1 MSKILLGRYYM
12 ETERTDIIAGKN
24 PVYEAISAGMAID
37 KVFVAHRGHDPRI
50 FAICAEAKKLGIPV
64 VECDM
69 RKLDQMSGQETHQG
83 VVATVAGYAYAEVSD
98 MLKLAEDR
106 NEKPFLIICDGI
118 VDVHNLGAII
128 RSANAAGA
136 HGVIIPKRR
145 SASLNSVVMK
155 SAAGALAYVPV
166 ARVANLTAT
175 ISELK
180 KLGIWIY
187 STQIEDAR
195 NFYESTFTDPCAIVI
210 GSEESGI
217 SRLVGE
223 NCDFKIKIP
232 MAGEISSLNASVA
245 AGIIM
250 FEVLRQRRSV

>member
-1 MSKILLGRYYM
+1 MD
-12 ETERTDIIAGKN
+12 TERTDLIIGKN
-24 PVYEAISAGMAID
+24 PVYEALSAGMAID
-37 KVFVAHRGHDPRI
+37 KVFIAHRGHDSRI
-50 FAICAEAKKLGIPV
+50 SAICTEAKLLGIPV
-64 VECDM
+64 VECGSK
-69 RKLDQMSGQETHQG
+69 KLDKMSGKEAHQG
-83 VVATVAGYAYAEVSD
+83 VIATVAGYAYSEISD

-145 SASLNSVVMK
+145 SASLNWVVMK
-155 SAAGALAYVPV
+155 AAAGALAYVPV
-166 ARVANLTAT
+166 ARVSNLTAT

-180 KLGIWIY
+180 KLGIWVY
-187 STQIEDAR
+187 STQMKDAQS
-195 NFYESTFTDPCAIVI
+195 FYESTFTDPCAIVI
-210 GSEESGI
+210 GSEESGV

-223 NCDFKIKIP
+223 NSDFKIKIP

-250 FEVLRQRRSV
+250 FEVLRQRTIK